1 MQLSNVSDA
10 GLSPMGNPQFR
21 RVFPLEFDLVLHLYL
36 RLFSRFA
43 SQTRDNKYLRMSF
56 TEEIAEQAKL
66 AAADAGF
73 DLAGI
78 APVRPEDLPELS
90 AFVEWVDA
98 GCAGEMKYLETRTE
112 AGDLRRSSAT
122 NAAPWVRSMVVCAL
136 NYNADKPYSVVA
148 ADPQRGWISRYAWG
162 SKDYHDALLPRL
174 KQVEAVIKQ
183 LAGDRGMTIETR
195 SYVDTGPILERV
207 YARHAGIGWIGKNTC
222 IIHPKMGSWL
232 FLGVILTS
240 LELPTDTATPDR
252 CGSCTRCIDACPTNA
267 IVAPGKLDARLCIAY
282 LTIEKRG
289 TVPEE
294 LRSEM
299 GHHIFGCDI
308 CQDVCPWNN
317 KAGNAPPTSLPEF
330 QPQEPLYHPELRWL
344 AQMDE
349 ETYRRVF
356 RGSPVKRTKHSG
368 LKRNVAIAMGN
379 SGNPEFVAD
388 LRKLA
393 DESDPVVAEHAAW
406 AITKLEGK

>member
-1 MQLSNVSDA
+1 M
-10 GLSPMGNPQFR
+10 
-21 RVFPLEFDLVLHLYL
+21 VF
-36 RLFSRFA
+36 A
-43 SQTRDNKYLRMSF
+43 
-56 TEEIAEQAKL
+56 EEIAQVARR
-66 AAADAGF
+66 AAQDAGF

-78 APVRPEDLPELS
+78 APVQEEDLPELG

-98 GCAGEMKYLETRTE
+98 GRAGEMKYLETRTD
-112 AGDLRRSSAT
+112 AGELRRASAR

-136 NYNADKPYSVVA
+136 NYSAGKPYSTEVS
-148 ADPQRGWISRYAWG
+148 DPERGWISRYAWG

-174 KQVEAVIKQ
+174 KQVESAIRQ
-183 LAGDRGMTIETR
+183 LGDQRGLPVETR

-222 IIHPKMGSWL
+222 IINQKLGSWL
-232 FLGVILTS
+232 FLGVVLTS
-240 LELPTDTATPDR
+240 IDLTPDLPAPDR
-252 CGSCTRCIDACPTNA
+252 CGSCTRCIDACPTQA

-289 TVPEE
+289 AIAEE
-294 LRSEM
+294 LRPAM

-330 QPQEPLYHPELRWL
+330 QPQPEHYYPELRPL
-344 AQMDE
+344 AHMDE

-356 RGSPVKRTKHSG
+356 RGSPVKRAKYAG
-368 LKRNVAIAMGN
+368 LRRNVAIAMGN
-379 SGNPEFVAD
+379 SGNQEFVGD
-388 LRKLA
+388 LQKLA
-393 DESDPVVAEHAAW
+393 SDPDPVVAEHAAW
-406 AITKLEGK
+406 ALRKLAGG

>member
-1 MQLSNVSDA
+1 MA
-10 GLSPMGNPQFR
+10 
-21 RVFPLEFDLVLHLYL
+21 
-36 RLFSRFA
+36 
-43 SQTRDNKYLRMSF
+43 F
-56 TEEIAEQAKL
+56 TQEIAQAAKL
-66 AAADAGF
+66 AATDAGF

-98 GCAGEMKYLETRTE
+98 GRAGEMKYLESRTE
-112 AGDLRRSSAT
+112 AGELRRSAAT
-122 NAAPWVRSMVVCAL
+122 HAAPWVRSIVVCAL
-136 NYNADKPYSVVA
+136 NYSADKPYSIEA
-148 ADPQRGWISRYAWG
+148 NDPVRGWISRYAWG
-162 SKDYHDALLPRL
+162 AKDYHDALLPRL
-174 KQVEAVIKQ
+174 KQVEAAIQQ
-183 LAGDRGMTIETR
+183 LASERGMSVETR

-240 LELPTDTATPDR
+240 LDLPSDAAVPDR

-289 TVPEE
+289 TVPED
-294 LRSEM
+294 LRSAM

-330 QPQEPLYHPELRWL
+330 QPQEQLYHPDLHWL
-344 AQMDE
+344 AQLDE
-349 ETYRRVF
+349 ESYRRVF
-356 RGSPVKRTKHSG
+356 RGSPVKRTKYAG
-368 LKRNVAIAMGN
+368 LKRNAAIAMGN
-379 SGNPEFVAD
+379 SGNKEFVKD
-388 LRKLA
+388 LEKMSEEGDAVL
-393 DESDPVVAEHAAW
+393 AEHAAW
-406 AITKLEGK
+406 ARKKLEGS

>member
-1 MQLSNVSDA
+1 M
-10 GLSPMGNPQFR
+10 
-21 RVFPLEFDLVLHLYL
+21 
-36 RLFSRFA
+36 
-43 SQTRDNKYLRMSF
+43 TF
-56 TEEIAEQAKL
+56 TEEIAQAAKL
-66 AAADAGF
+66 AAAEAGF

-78 APVRPEDLPELS
+78 APVRQEDLPELS

-98 GCAGEMKYLETRTE
+98 GRAGEMKYLESRTE
-112 AGDLRRSSAT
+112 TGELRRSSAT

-136 NYNADKPYSVVA
+136 NYSADKPYSVEA
-148 ADPQRGWISRYAWG
+148 NDPQRGWISRYAWG

-174 KQVEAVIKQ
+174 QQVEAAIKQ
-183 LAGDRGMTIETR
+183 LGNERGMAVETR

-207 YARHAGIGWIGKNTC
+207 YALHAGIGWIGKNTC
-222 IIHPKMGSWL
+222 IIHPKLGSWL

-240 LELPTDTATPDR
+240 LELPADTASPDR
-252 CGSCTRCIDACPTNA
+252 CGSCTRCIDACPTQA
-267 IVAPGKLDARLCIAY
+267 IIAPGKLDARLCIAY

-294 LRSEM
+294 LRTKM

-330 QPQEPLYHPELRWL
+330 QPKEQLYHPDLLWL

-349 ETYRRVF
+349 ETYRSVF
-356 RGSPVKRTKHSG
+356 RGSPVKRTKYSG

-379 SGNPEFVAD
+379 SGNKEFIED
-388 LRKLA
+388 LETMA
-393 DESDPVVAEHAAW
+393 AESDPVVAEHAAW
-406 AITKLEGK
+406 AIRKLKEK

>member
-1 MQLSNVSDA
+1 MA
-10 GLSPMGNPQFR
+10 
-21 RVFPLEFDLVLHLYL
+21 
-36 RLFSRFA
+36 
-43 SQTRDNKYLRMSF
+43 F
-56 TEEIAEQAKL
+56 TEEIAQGAKL
-66 AAADAGF
+66 AAAEAGF

-78 APVRPEDLPELS
+78 APVRQEDLPELS

-98 GCAGEMKYLETRTE
+98 GRAGEMKYLESRTE
-112 AGDLRRSSAT
+112 AGELRRSSAT

-136 NYNADKPYSVVA
+136 NYSADKPYSVA
-148 ADPQRGWISRYAWG
+148 ANDPQRGWISRYAWG

-174 KQVEAVIKQ
+174 QQVEATIKQ
-183 LAGDRGMTIETR
+183 LGHERGVTVETR

-222 IIHPKMGSWL
+222 IIHPKLGSWL

-240 LELPTDTATPDR
+240 LELPADSATPDR
-252 CGSCTRCIDACPTNA
+252 CGSCTRCIEACPTQA

-294 LRSEM
+294 LRPEM

-330 QPQEPLYHPELRWL
+330 QPKEQLYHPDLRWL

-356 RGSPVKRTKHSG
+356 RGSPVKRTKYSG

-379 SGNPEFVAD
+379 SGNEEFVDD
-388 LRKLA
+388 LETMA
-393 DESDPVVAEHAAW
+393 AESDPVVAEHAAW
-406 AITKLEGK
+406 AIKKLKEK